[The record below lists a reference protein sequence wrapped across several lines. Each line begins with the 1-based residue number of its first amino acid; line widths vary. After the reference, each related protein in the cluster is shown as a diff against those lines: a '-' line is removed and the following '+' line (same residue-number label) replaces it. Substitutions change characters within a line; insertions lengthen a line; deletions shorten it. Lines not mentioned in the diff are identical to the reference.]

1 MLLLSSEYSP
11 PPWPPYALLSASRSG
26 PGLRPLRRRLDRLGR
41 FSRLSASVQLSAQV
55 VALSFCLFASPAL
68 FGHPLVQRSLRHLSA
83 PSSSWASVLSGS
95 SSTILVASL
104 GYHLTTPRPITTAAP
119 KSSIAPAAR

>member
-1 MLLLSSEYSP
+1 MHLPTQLVTLP
-11 PPWPPYALLSASRSG
+11 FGLFAALALL
-26 PGLRPLRRRLDRLGR
+26 
-41 FSRLSASVQLSAQV
+41 
-55 VALSFCLFASPAL
+55 
-68 FGHPLVQRSLRHLSA
+68 GHPLVQRSLRHLSA

>member
-1 MLLLSSEYSP
+1 MGLTPALMLLGRLVGFLLP
-11 PPWPPYALLSASRSG
+11 PTG
-26 PGLRPLRRRLDRLGR
+26 
-41 FSRLSASVQLSAQV
+41 VQLSAQV
-55 VALSFCLFASPAL
+55 VALPFCLFASPAL